1 MWNNLRKLWIAEWE
15 GGKHHVMIWNQVKV
29 NRDKIEST
37 KFFLSFL
44 KEGDGWEKRW
54 SREFDKTKT
63 LWPRARVYKRCT
75 KKLCTPYV
83 HPGVQACTHFH
94 LTPSMYSIFHKI
106 PNASV
111 TIFIFKKYFGILC
124 LILKHELCK
133 VINSTHY
140 VKFWKLKKKL
150 TLN

>member
-75 KKLCTPYV
+75 KKICTPYV

-94 LTPSMYSIFHKI
+94 LTPSMYTLCTPKKDESVCVYKQREAKLFNNRIGSCCIWPRPGKI
-106 PNASV
+106 VRETRDRA
-111 TIFIFKKYFGILC
+111 L
-124 LILKHELCK
+124 
-133 VINSTHY
+133 Y
-140 VKFWKLKKKL
+140 V
-150 TLN
+150 